1 MKRKSAFSRALQE
14 AQNST
19 TVEQKNGETVKPLR
33 RDKVEQSSGEAVQQ
47 QNSTTVKP
55 LNSETVKNGLTKT
68 SFYIRRDQVEKLD
81 DLAHEFKKRT
91 GKRIDRQDIVRA
103 LIDEITLDNLLSL
116 I

>member
-55 LNSETVKNGLTKT
+55 LNTVKNGLTKT

-103 LIDEITLDNLLSL
+103 LIDEINLDNLLNL

>member
-33 RDKVEQSSGEAVQQ
+33 GD
-47 QNSTTVKP
+47 
-55 LNSETVKNGLTKT
+55 SETVKDGLTKT

-103 LIDEITLDNLLSL
+103 LIDEINLDNLLNL